1 MVIRS
6 NYKRHLHTSMKDA
19 AIVIPE
25 NPIVRFSD
33 DNPVEVKITV
43 QDPLEM
49 NDGESGETGKR
60 HCCYSVRDRLCEI
73 IVSLWNAF
81 INVLCKIFKLC
92 MSVIFFAC
100 ILAAVVVLFT
110 IICYIGKVIS
120 LIFSITPIWWTS
132 TEGPFKGWLHDI
144 CMVVVLCL
152 ISLFLALICCRS

>member
-6 NYKRHLHTSMKDA
+6 NYKRHLHTSMKDT

-25 NPIVRFSD
+25 NPTND
-33 DNPVEVKITV
+33 HDKPVEAKIRV
-43 QDPLEM
+43 QDPTEM
-49 NDGESGETGKR
+49 DDGEFSKTSER
-60 HCCYSVRDRLCEI
+60 HCCYSVRYWMCNI

-81 INVLCKIFKLC
+81 INVLCKIFELC

-100 ILAAVVVLFT
+100 ILAVVIVLFA

-132 TEGPFKGWLHDI
+132 TEGPFRGWLLDI
-144 CMVVVLCL
+144 CMVIVFCL
-152 ISLFLALICCRS
+152 ISLFLALILFRR